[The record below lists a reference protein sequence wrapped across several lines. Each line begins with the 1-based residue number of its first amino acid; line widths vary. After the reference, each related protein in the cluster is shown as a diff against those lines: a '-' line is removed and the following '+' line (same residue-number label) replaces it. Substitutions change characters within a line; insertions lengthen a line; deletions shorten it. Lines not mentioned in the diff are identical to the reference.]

1 MQRII
6 TPEVRIRRALKLLI
20 LYVIL
25 IAIAMTMVGPF
36 LWMVSTAIKPGA
48 EAYVYPPRI
57 MPNELSIENIQEV
70 MSIIPIFRYLLNT
83 GYLSIVGTLLQL
95 IVASMAAY
103 AFARLEFPG
112 RDAIFF
118 MFLGT
123 MMIPGAVTMIPTFI
137 LMRLFGWMDSYNAL
151 IIPGLGSAFGTFLLR
166 QFFLTIPNELE
177 DAARIDGAGRMRFY
191 LTILLPLSVPA
202 LITLGI
208 FSFLGRWNS
217 FMWPLLV
224 IRTKDKFPIQLGL
237 AMFRSEWTQSTH
249 LMMTATTI
257 SVIPLLIV
265 FIVAQKH
272 FVQGVVL
279 SGFKG

>member
-1 MQRII
+1 
-6 TPEVRIRRALKLLI
+6 
-20 LYVIL
+20 
-25 IAIAMTMVGPF
+25 
-36 LWMVSTAIKPGA
+36 
-48 EAYVYPPRI
+48 
-57 MPNELSIENIQEV
+57 
-70 MSIIPIFRYLLNT
+70 
-83 GYLSIVGTLLQL
+83 
-95 IVASMAAY
+95 
-103 AFARLEFPG
+103 
-112 RDAIFF
+112 
-118 MFLGT
+118 
-123 MMIPGAVTMIPTFI
+123 MIPGAVTMIPTFI